1 MYGMGN
7 GQVKVLL
14 INVQH
19 VVIVNPKAQKSML
32 KDIGTTV
39 RTAGQKW
46 MEVKAMAEYIER
58 EEIFRLLHK
67 FYYKNPPYERSYQEG
82 YNRGLDCASHEIG
95 KLTAADVAPVRHG
108 KWIENY
114 GAPNVKRCS
123 VCKTERWA
131 KDSWWR
137 YCPNC
142 GAKMDGKKGE

>member
-7 GQVKVLL
+7 GQAKVLL

-39 RTAGQKW
+39 RTAGQRW
-46 MEVKAMAEYIER
+46 MGVKAMAEYIER
-58 EEIFRLLHK
+58 ETLYELLKDEDRCGYLDRLAI
-67 FYYKNPPYERSYQEG
+67 
-82 YNRGLDCASHEIG
+82 ASV
-95 KLTAADVAPVRHG
+95 TAADVAPVRHG

-114 GAPNVKRCS
+114 GAPNVNRCS
-123 VCKTERWA
+123 VCKAERHA
-131 KDSWWR
+131 KESWWR
-137 YCPNC
+137 YCPKC